1 MTKHTLVNKK
11 TKEQYICIEIEI
23 EGDKYYVPYYPLKS
37 KTKAMNKPVSLELA
51 QLLKMRLANRSLRS
65 SN

>member
-23 EGDKYYVPYYPLKS
+23 EDDKYYVP
-37 KTKAMNKPVSLELA
+37 TTH
-51 QLLKMRLANRSLRS
+51 
-65 SN
+65 